1 MTPLRGLPVAIVA
14 LARDP
19 GCLRVVAGSGPGRR
33 VGIPIPLAERRPR
46 A

>member
-1 MTPLRGLPVAIVA
+1 MNPMRGLPVAIVV

-19 GCLRVVAGSGPGRR
+19 GCSRGPGPGRR
-33 VGIPIPLAERRPR
+33 VRIPIPLAERRPR